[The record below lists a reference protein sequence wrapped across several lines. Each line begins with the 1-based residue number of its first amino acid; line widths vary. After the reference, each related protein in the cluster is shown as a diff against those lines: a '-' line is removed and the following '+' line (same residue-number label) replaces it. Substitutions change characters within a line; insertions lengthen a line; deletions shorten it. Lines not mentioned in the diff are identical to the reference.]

1 MNKKIFG
8 IKIKTYLQMFLCL
21 LVAVAVWLFV
31 QYTNMRNSTAEN
43 EAFESC
49 ETVDCVLRM

>member
-31 QYTNMRNSTAEN
+31 QYTNMRNSAEN